1 MDHIQNNTYPGRGI
15 VVGKDTNNNSVIV
28 YWIMGRSVNSR
39 NRIFVNNNYIVS
51 TEPKDSKLVEDPS
64 LIVYNAMRDT
74 GNYMIVTNGSQTD
87 TIYEQLVH
95 GRNFIESLYSVDFEP
110 DAPNYTPRISAVV
123 SKHTGNVDI
132 CVISRNHTGQ
142 SDRKFY
148 SYSDIEPGIGYCVT
162 TYLGD
167 GDPLPSFNLDPI
179 RLPLQD
185 NIQQTFWNA
194 LDKDNRI
201 SIMTRINDKVSI
213 INQME

>member
-1 MDHIQNNTYPGRGI
+1 M
-15 VVGKDTNNNSVIV
+15 
-28 YWIMGRSVNSR
+28 
-39 NRIFVNNNYIVS
+39 
-51 TEPKDSKLVEDPS
+51 
-64 LIVYNAMRDT
+64 
-74 GNYMIVTNGSQTD
+74 
-87 TIYEQLVH
+87 
-95 GRNFIESLYSVDFEP
+95 
-110 DAPNYTPRISAVV
+110 
-123 SKHTGNVDI
+123 DI

-162 TYLGD
+162 TYLRD

-179 RLPLQD
+179 QLPMQD

-213 INQME
+213 INGEEKWK

>member
-39 NRIFVNNNYIVS
+39 NRIFVNNSYIVS
-51 TEPKDSKLVEDPS
+51 TEPKDPKLVEDPS

-74 GNYMIVTNGSQTD
+74 DNYMIVTNGSQTD
-87 TIYEQLVH
+87 TIYEQLVN
-95 GRNFIESLYSVDFEP
+95 GRNFIESLSGVDFEP
-110 DAPNYTPRISAVV
+110 DAPNYTPRISAMV

-179 RLPLQD
+179 KVPLQD

-201 SIMTRINDKVSI
+201 SIMTRIDNKVSI

>member
-51 TEPKDSKLVEDPS
+51 TEPKDPKLVEDPS

-74 GNYMIVTNGSQTD
+74 DNYMIVTNGSQTD
-87 TIYEQLVH
+87 TIYEQLTH
-95 GRNFIESLYSVDFEP
+95 GRNFIESLSGVDFEP
-110 DAPNYTPRISAVV
+110 DVPNYTPRISAVV

-179 RLPLQD
+179 KIPLQD

-213 INQME
+213 INGET

>member
-1 MDHIQNNTYPGRGI
+1 
-15 VVGKDTNNNSVIV
+15 
-28 YWIMGRSVNSR
+28 MGRSVNSR

-51 TEPKDSKLVEDPS
+51 TEPKDPKLVEDPS

-74 GNYMIVTNGSQTD
+74 ENSMIVTNGSQTD
-87 TIYEQLVH
+87 TIYEQLAH
-95 GRNFIESLYSVDFEP
+95 GRNFIESLSGVDFEP

-132 CVISRNHTGQ
+132 CVISRNHTGK

-179 RLPLQD
+179 KVPLQD

>member
-1 MDHIQNNTYPGRGI
+1 MEHIKNNTYPGRGI

-51 TEPKDSKLVEDPS
+51 TEPKDPKLVEDPS

-74 GNYMIVTNGSQTD
+74 ENYMIVTNGSQTD
-87 TIYEQLVH
+87 TIYEQLAH
-95 GRNFIESLYSVDFEP
+95 GRNFIESLSGVDFEP

-123 SKHTGNVDI
+123 SKHTGDVDI

-179 RLPLQD
+179 KVPLQD

>member
-28 YWIMGRSVNSR
+28 YWIMGRSTNSR
-39 NRIFVNNNYIVS
+39 NRIFVNNGYIVS
-51 TEPKDSKLVEDPS
+51 TEPKDPKLVEDPS

-74 GNYMIVTNGSQTD
+74 ENYMIVTNGSQTD
-87 TIYEQLVH
+87 TIYEQLVN
-95 GRNFIESLYSVDFEP
+95 GRNFIESLSSVDFEP

-179 RLPLQD
+179 LLPLED
-185 NIQQTFWNA
+185 NIKETYWNA
-194 LDKDNRI
+194 LNTDNRI
-201 SIMTRINDKVSI
+201 SLMTRVNDEVSI
-213 INQME
+213 INA

>member
-28 YWIMGRSVNSR
+28 YWIMGRSTNSR

-51 TEPKDSKLVEDPS
+51 TEPKDPKLVVDPS

-74 GNYMIVTNGSQTD
+74 NNYKIVTNGSQTD

-95 GRNFIESLYSVDFEP
+95 GRNFIESLSGVDFEP

-123 SKHTGNVDI
+123 SKHTDNVHI

-185 NIQQTFWNA
+185 KIQQTFWNA